1 MLIAA
6 FGAMVSLQSS
16 GDYMKWMVDPSSI
29 SSATSVDSHIT
40 GGNATVALANMK
52 NYQYAALVAS
62 DSQSHSPDANTWS
75 VAVYNTST
83 AQSSYVGDAS
93 DAAPVLAK
101 SVFADGSTIALA
113 NIGSD
118 YSSKYFYIELFDAA
132 GQLVGYSEAISGS
145 DLLVTGSELAKYK
158 ETSRFAADW
167 ANTSAWDGGK
177 FTAVPEPTGG
187 LMILLGAGLIGLRRK
202 KFI

>member
-1 MLIAA
+1 MKKGMLIAA
-6 FGAMVSLQSS
+6 FGAMVALQSS

-40 GGNATVALANMK
+40 GDNATVALANMK

-62 DSQSHSPDANTWS
+62 DSRSHSGADTWS
-75 VAVYNTST
+75 VAVFNAST

-93 DAAPVLAK
+93 SAAPVLAK

-113 NIGSD
+113 DIGSD
-118 YSSKYFYIELFDAA
+118 SGKYFYIELFDAG
-132 GQLVGYSEAISGS
+132 GQLVGYSDAISGS
-145 DLLVTGSELAKYK
+145 DLANYK

-167 ANTSAWDGGK
+167 ANTSAWGGGS

-187 LMILLGAGLIGLRRK
+187 LMLLLGAGLIGLRRK